1 MIFSKQ
7 TKKLGT
13 LVLTTTRGQVLYN
26 KNASKSTKACATR
39 TSDLFSMVILA
50 MMMVVVVMIKT
61 TIPRWEPRSSGSSG
75 QASTREPLQ
84 RGTPR

>member
-1 MIFSKQ
+1 MIFSK
-7 TKKLGT
+7 KLKT
-13 LVLTTTRGQVLYN
+13 LILTATCDQVLYN

-50 MMMVVVVMIKT
+50 MMMVVVVIKT
-61 TIPRWEPRSSGSSG
+61 TIPIRWEPRSSGSSG
-75 QASTREPLQ
+75 QASTLEPLQ

>member
-1 MIFSKQ
+1 MIFSK
-7 TKKLGT
+7 KLRT
-13 LVLTTTRGQVLYN
+13 LILTATCDQVLYN

-50 MMMVVVVMIKT
+50 MMMVVVIKT
-61 TIPRWEPRSSGSSG
+61 TIPRWEPLSSGSSG
-75 QASTREPLQ
+75 QASTLEPLQ

>member
-1 MIFSKQ
+1 MIIS
-7 TKKLGT
+7 KKLRT
-13 LVLTTTRGQVLYN
+13 LILTTTSDQVLYN

-50 MMMVVVVMIKT
+50 MMMVVVIKT

-75 QASTREPLQ
+75 QASTLEPLQ

>member
-7 TKKLGT
+7 KKLRT
-13 LVLTTTRGQVLYN
+13 LALTTTRGQVLYN

-50 MMMVVVVMIKT
+50 MMMMVVVIKT

-75 QASTREPLQ
+75 QASTLEPLQ